1 MQIRTEHLNKEEK
14 KTLEQICE
22 DFNDIFHLKED
33 ILMHITAA
41 MHEINMHTD
50 SVPVN
55 VQPYRLPEKHKEEV
69 NQQIKK
75 MLQDDIICPSTS

>member
-1 MQIRTEHLNKEEK
+1 
-14 KTLEQICE
+14 
-22 DFNDIFHLKED
+22 
-33 ILMHITAA
+33 MHITAA

-69 NQQIKK
+69 NQQ
-75 MLQDDIICPSTS
+75 